1 MDLHF
6 KKTVVS
12 LATNNANKMK
22 SISCQEDVGL
32 ASSQSNNQQVITF
45 ISETVESTKK
55 RLKAQHDRDCQHV
68 PSNGIKKLRV
78 RKQIKIPKLLENFF
92 VFKTCSPCTNKSHS
106 LTTRPLTSACD
117 VTSKNSQKSRVNPSH
132 EKETL
137 EITQSISNC
146 SDSFYLG
153 FPLFIISNSHNI
165 TRPNNIPTISTCNQ
179 DNTFNSSL
187 QATFSPIIHSTTH
200 GDEWRGLLPLLDA
213 QEVMREW
220 EDLNH

>member
-1 MDLHF
+1 
-6 KKTVVS
+6 
-12 LATNNANKMK
+12 MK

-32 ASSQSNNQQVITF
+32 ASGQSNNQQVITF

-55 RLKAQHDRDCQHV
+55 RLKAQYDRDCQHV

-92 VFKTCSPCTNKSHS
+92 VFKTCSPCTHKSHS
-106 LTTRPLTSACD
+106 LTTTPLTSACD
-117 VTSKNSQKSRVNPSH
+117 VTSSKYSQKSHTNPSH
-132 EKETL
+132 KKESL
-137 EITQSISNC
+137 ESAQSISNY

-165 TRPNNIPTISTCNQ
+165 TRPNNMPTISTCNQ

-187 QATFSPIIHSTTH
+187 QSPFSPIIRPTP

-213 QEVMREW
+213 HEVMREW
-220 EDLNH
+220 EDLHH